1 MQATAVPD
9 DRALEL
15 ELIVAALR
23 YVAVADWFESRP
35 VSARERQRDND
46 AMDLFNGVESVL
58 RQAGGRLLRRRGSR
72 QPVLQNVLAEAFA

>member
-1 MQATAVPD
+1 MTALIPAS
-9 DRALEL
+9 DRELET

-35 VSARERQRDND
+35 VSARERQRDNE
-46 AMDLFNGVESVL
+46 AMDVFNGVESAL
-58 RQAGGRLLRRRGSR
+58 CEAGGRLLRRRGCR